1 MATPT
6 TNQQTAVAPAPT
18 AVARPVETVVDKRP
32 AVPARHLPAWVHSK
46 AALVRRTARAV
57 GHHPSVIWIGWSA
70 RGWWHIARI
79 EHDKMVGDYP
89 QMIRTARAAVQ
100 TVKGDMTK
108 ESQANALVERR
119 TQQLAARK
127 RRYWITRGIA
137 AAPVVGGGLYG
148 LVECGMWISAV
159 YALAAVTAGVLKGR
173 PSSIDPGKVENL
185 PQDGDPYPIA
195 DARNRTEA
203 AECVRRALASEG
215 IQVKEVEANRRYD
228 WGWEVTVHLSKGKPA
243 DIVTK
248 APDLETPLDLPEN
261 GLHCQP
267 VRKSR
272 GRVVLRLV
280 ESDPFESIPAAPERK
295 PNSRRLK
302 DKQLVAYRM
311 DGQKFEPS
319 LLGVHV
325 IVIAGSGGGKSVIL
339 RTLADTLTAC
349 SDVLV
354 GDLDPGGN
362 GLAPLAEALGVRA
375 IGDDNMGQIETI
387 LEQALKIAKARP
399 GLFAKHGMKENWEP
413 SPERPAIVLF
423 IDEYPQLS
431 DRAKELAVKILQV
444 GRKSRVQLVLAAQEA
459 TKDSI
464 GAAIADS
471 IALRIVGPCRRQD
484 VVQVFGGGAGDEGW
498 RPDRLD
504 PAEGNAEG
512 DDLRDASQAYI
523 RGCGSREPLKYKF
536 VFLEGKEG
544 RRRGKERAAAG
555 RPTVDA
561 ESLTAAKLDRFGATE
576 ADRLRSDLPKIV
588 MMTRGA
594 FAAEDDPRFL
604 STLAIWEYLAAHDPD
619 SWALTLFGD
628 DEIKARR
635 TAAQRVSADLKR
647 AVDAMGLEIDM
658 STVQITGGARGYRLD
673 TIKEITGESIEEA
686 A

>member
-6 TNQQTAVAPAPT
+6 KDQKTAPT
-18 AVARPVETVVDKRP
+18 AFVKPVETIVDKRP
-32 AVPARHLPAWVHSK
+32 AVPQRHLPDWIHSK
-46 AALVRRTARAV
+46 AATARRTARAV

-89 QMIRTARAAVQ
+89 QMIRSARAQLAA
-100 TVKGDMTK
+100 VKGDVK
-108 ESQANALVERR
+108 GENQFNAIIERR

-127 RRYWITRGIA
+127 RRYWITRGLL
-137 AAPVVGGGLYG
+137 AAPVAAGGLYG
-148 LVECGMWISAV
+148 LAECGVWVSAL
-159 YALAAVTAGVLKGR
+159 YAVAAITVGAIKGR
-173 PSSIDPGKVENL
+173 PRGVDPGKVQVHAE
-185 PQDGDPYPIA
+185 DGDPYPIA

-215 IQVKEVEANRRYD
+215 IAVKEVEANRRYE
-228 WGWEVTVHLSKGKPA
+228 WGWEITVRLAKGKPA

-261 GLHCQP
+261 GLLCQP

-272 GRVVLRLV
+272 GQVVLRLV
-280 ESDPFESIPAAPERK
+280 QSDPFAKMPSAPERK
-295 PNSRRLK
+295 PNSRRLR
-302 DKQLVAYRM
+302 DKQVVAYRM
-311 DGQKFEPS
+311 DGKPFDAS

-325 IVIAGSGGGKSVIL
+325 IVIASSGGGKSVIL
-339 RTLADTLTAC
+339 RDLADCLTAC

-375 IGDDNMGQIETI
+375 VGDDNMGQIEAI
-387 LEQALKIAKARP
+387 LDQALKIAKARP
-399 GLFAKHGMKENWEP
+399 GLFHKLGMKENWEP

-431 DRAKELAVKILQV
+431 DRAKELAVKILQT

-471 IALRIVGPCRRQD
+471 IALRIVGPCRHQD
-484 VVQVFGGGAGDEGW
+484 VVQVFGSGAIGEGW

-512 DDLRDASQAYI
+512 DDLRDASQAYV
-523 RGCGSREPLKYKF
+523 RGLGSREPLKHKF
-536 VFLEGKEG
+536 LFLEDREG

-555 RPTVDA
+555 RPQVDVT
-561 ESLTAAKLDRFGATE
+561 SLTAAGLDHFGASE
-576 ADRLRSDLPKIV
+576 ADRLRIDLPKIV
-588 MMTRGA
+588 MMVRGA
-594 FAAEDDPRFL
+594 FAADDDPGFL
-604 STLAIWEYLAAHDPD
+604 STLQIWEYLAAHDPEQ
-619 SWALTLFGD
+619 WALHLFGD
-628 DEIKARR
+628 DEIRSRK
-635 TAAQRVSADLKR
+635 TAAQRVAAELKR
-647 AVDAMGLEIDM
+647 AVDAMDLDIDM
-658 STVQITGGARGYRLD
+658 STVQVTGGARGYHLD
-673 TIKEITGESIEEA
+673 TIKELTGEATAEA